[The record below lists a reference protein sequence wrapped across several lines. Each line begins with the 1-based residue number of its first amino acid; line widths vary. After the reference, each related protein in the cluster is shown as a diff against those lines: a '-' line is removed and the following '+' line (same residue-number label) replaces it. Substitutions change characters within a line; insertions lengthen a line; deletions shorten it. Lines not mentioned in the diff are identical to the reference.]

1 MLDLRFFTNA
11 RFTAA
16 SAAITLIAFALFGFI
31 FMATQYLQF
40 ILGYSALSAGVH
52 TLPFAGAVILTAP
65 LSSKFVERWGTKLV
79 VSFGLLSFAAGM
91 LVAAGTTI
99 DSTYSRVFMA
109 MVLMGGGMGLASAPA
124 TESIMGSLP
133 KAKAGVG
140 SAVND
145 TTRELGGAFGV
156 AIIGSTLSSLYGARL
171 GDNLDG
177 TMPAPA
183 LDAAKESMGA
193 ALAVGNQVGG
203 SDGARIIDAARDAFV
218 HAMARASLVTAAFS
232 VLGAVVALRWLP
244 ARATDHDEALEL
256 EAIDIDGIAAIDTL
270 EPAA

>member
-1 MLDLRFFTNA
+1 
-11 RFTAA
+11 
-16 SAAITLIAFALFGFI
+16 
-31 FMATQYLQF
+31 
-40 ILGYSALSAGVH
+40 
-52 TLPFAGAVILTAP
+52 
-65 LSSKFVERWGTKLV
+65 
-79 VSFGLLSFAAGM
+79 
-91 LVAAGTTI
+91 
-99 DSTYSRVFMA
+99 
-109 MVLMGGGMGLASAPA
+109 MVLLGGGMGLASAPA

-156 AIIGSTLSSLYGARL
+156 AIIGSVMSSLYGARL

-177 TMPAPA
+177 KVPAPA

-203 SDGARIIDAARDAFV
+203 SDGARIVDAAREAFV
-218 HAMARASLVTAAFS
+218 HAMTRASLVTAAFA
-232 VLGAVVALRWLP
+232 VIGAIVALRWLP
-244 ARATDHDEALEL
+244 ARATDHDEAIEL
-256 EAIDIDGIAAIDTL
+256 DAIEIDGVVAIDTL

>member
-1 MLDLRFFTNA
+1 
-11 RFTAA
+11 
-16 SAAITLIAFALFGFI
+16 
-31 FMATQYLQF
+31 
-40 ILGYSALSAGVH
+40 VH

-65 LSSKFVERWGTKLV
+65 LSSKLVDRWGTKV
-79 VSFGLLSFAAGM
+79 IVTSGLLLFAAGM
-91 LVAAGTTI
+91 MVAAGSTI
-99 DSTYSRVFMA
+99 DSTYSRVFVT
-109 MVLMGGGMGLASAPA
+109 MVLLGGGMGLASAPA

-156 AIIGSTLSSLYGARL
+156 AIIGSVMSSLYAARL

-177 TMPAPA
+177 TVPAPA

-203 SDGARIIDAARDAFV
+203 YDGARIIDAAREAFV
-218 HAMARASLVTAAFS
+218 HAMTRASLVTAAFA
-232 VLGAVVALRWLP
+232 VLGAIVALRWLP
-244 ARATDHDEALEL
+244 ARAIDHDEALEVD
-256 EAIDIDGIAAIDTL
+256 AIEIDGVVAIDTL